1 MPKDHIPAT
10 SNSVPG
16 PVRDEDDIAEE
27 LDERDIE
34 EEKPED
40 EPEEEGGLG
49 PRG

>member
-27 LDERDIE
+27 LDEREIE
-34 EEKPED
+34 D
-40 EPEEEGGLG
+40 APEEEGGLG